1 MKQMSI
7 VSTIVPCSEGFSQ
20 CTKTRERKY
29 ANHVKEKTKVLFV
42 DEMILL
48 EFLDTLSAEK

>member
-1 MKQMSI
+1 MSI
-7 VSTIVPCSEGFSQ
+7 VSTVVPCSEGFSQ